1 MITIYFLTAIKL
13 PKDVSSTGVFSCNEL
28 DLSEVKVYG
37 FDYDYTLA
45 CYKQSLHY
53 LLYNLG
59 RDMLIEKYKV
69 WLSNWEKNLEL
80 NFLFLFLNSIR
91 MQ

>member
-1 MITIYFLTAIKL
+1 MFA
-13 PKDVSSTGVFSCNEL
+13 CNEL
-28 DLSEVKVYG
+28 DLEEIQVYG

-69 WLSNWEKNLEL
+69 
-80 NFLFLFLNSIR
+80 FLL
-91 MQ
+91 